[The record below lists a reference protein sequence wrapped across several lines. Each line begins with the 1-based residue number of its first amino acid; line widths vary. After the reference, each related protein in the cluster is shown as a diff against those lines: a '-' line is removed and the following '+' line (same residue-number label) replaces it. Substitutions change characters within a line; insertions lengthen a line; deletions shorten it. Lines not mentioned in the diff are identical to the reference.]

1 MSNIWNLKGFRW
13 PPSNFAIYNIH
24 LSIGQVSIPM
34 CDSSLWISHDSGITN
49 TLLSPLYSRHY
60 IHSLKQWL
68 LRAFCFLRTF
78 FTQLFSHK
86 DYISTSYLDSMALWS
101 NKRRKIDYP
110 FTFTSFIP
118 PKTIYIN
125 SFCMQLLSI
134 SRKPYLHS
142 ILSWIGLC
150 PMTLFFLIFQY
161 RAGGNSLLVL
171 ILKTT
176 SSFFK
181 HMPLTVK
188 FHGAVLHCNLHK
200 SYQ

>member
-150 PMTLFFLIFQY
+150 PMTLFFFNIPIQS
-161 RAGGNSLLVL
+161 RRQLL
-171 ILKTT
+171 T
-176 SSFFK
+176 
-181 HMPLTVK
+181 
-188 FHGAVLHCNLHK
+188 GANIK
-200 SYQ
+200 NYI